1 MLYVFFFSFIALLI
15 TLWMKTTHL
24 GIELA
29 LIEPSKLRTPHEVI
43 EKLETIIWLF
53 NLRDSKGGEY
63 YKKVFD
69 GLYQSVIVRRPKE
82 AGGDGIHEDDKTS
95 LLSGNLSIFHQ
106 EALQQESE
114 VQVKMVEYMIEN
126 YIEAMK
132 K

>member
-1 MLYVFFFSFIALLI
+1 
-15 TLWMKTTHL
+15 MKTPNL
-24 GIELA
+24 EIELI
-29 LIEPSKLRTPHEVI
+29 LVEPKKLTSPHEVI

-69 GLYQSVIVRRPKE
+69 GLYQSVIVRRRKE
-82 AGGDGIHEDDKTS
+82 TGGDGIHQEDKAS
-95 LLSGNLSIFHQ
+95 LLYGDLSIFAQ
-106 EALQQESE
+106 KIFEKESQAK
-114 VQVKMVEYMIEN
+114 VMMVDYMVNN